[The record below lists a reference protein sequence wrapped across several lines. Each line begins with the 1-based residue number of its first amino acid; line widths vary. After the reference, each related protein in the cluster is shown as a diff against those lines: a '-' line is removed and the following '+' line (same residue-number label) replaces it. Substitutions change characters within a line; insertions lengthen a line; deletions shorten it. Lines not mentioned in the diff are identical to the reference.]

1 MNIILNH
8 KLINL
13 TQAKKTSR
21 AKKRLTVQFPSE
33 KIGVGYVISEGVCD
47 FRNLSDFSYYLL
59 PDFWI
64 CNKNITKNY
73 KIISD
78 YIISYLYLYNQ

>member
-1 MNIILNH
+1 MNILINH

-21 AKKRLTVQFPSE
+21 AKKRLTVQLPSE

-47 FRNLSDFSYYLL
+47 FRSHEAKRKCCNLCAFR
-59 PDFWI
+59 
-64 CNKNITKNY
+64 THV
-73 KIISD
+73 ISD
-78 YIISYLYLYNQ
+78 YVTKILQNNSK

>member
-1 MNIILNH
+1 MDTQLNY

-21 AKKRLTVQFPSE
+21 AKKRLTVKFPSE

-47 FRNLSDFSYYLL
+47 FRNPCDF
-59 PDFWI
+59 
-64 CNKNITKNY
+64 
-73 KIISD
+73 
-78 YIISYLYLYNQ
+78 